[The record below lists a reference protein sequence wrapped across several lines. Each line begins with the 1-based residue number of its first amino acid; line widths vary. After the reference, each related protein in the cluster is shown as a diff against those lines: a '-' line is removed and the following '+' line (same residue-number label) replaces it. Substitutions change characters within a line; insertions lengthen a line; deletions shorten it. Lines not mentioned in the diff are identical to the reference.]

1 MFLNVFTIEFL
12 KFSSKFINTMK
23 ALLIIDMLND
33 FIKPEGVLYCGKKA
47 EEIIPEITKIKKEF
61 KEKGLPVIYL
71 CDAHDPQDKEFEV
84 FPPHC
89 IRDSKGAQVVDEL
102 TPDSNDL
109 VIYKTRF
116 SGFYKTNLED
126 ILKSLGIK
134 ELYLTG
140 VCTSICIMDTAAE
153 AFYRGFKI
161 KIPVK
166 AVADFDQEFHEFALK
181 RLEKIYK
188 AELIY

>member
-1 MFLNVFTIEFL
+1 
-12 KFSSKFINTMK
+12 MK

-33 FIKPEGVLYCGKKA
+33 FVKPDGVLYCGKKA
-47 EEIIPEITKIKKEF
+47 EEIIPEIEKIKREF
-61 KEKGLPVIYL
+61 KKKGFPVIYL
-71 CDAHDPQDKEFEV
+71 CDAHESQDEEFSA

-89 IRDSKGAQVVDEL
+89 IRGSKGAQVIDEL
-102 TPDSNDL
+102 TPASDDL

-116 SGFYKTNLED
+116 SGFYRTNLES
-126 ILKSLGIK
+126 ILRSLGVK

-140 VCTSICIMDTAAE
+140 VCTNICIMDTAAD
-153 AFYRGFKI
+153 AFYRGFKV

-166 AVADFDQEFHEFALK
+166 AVADFDEEFHNFALK

>member
-1 MFLNVFTIEFL
+1 
-12 KFSSKFINTMK
+12 MK

-33 FIKPEGVLYCGKKA
+33 FIKPDGVLYCGKKA
-47 EEIIPEITKIKKEF
+47 EEIVPEIIKLKNEF
-61 KEKGLPVIYL
+61 KEKNSPIIYL
-71 CDAHDPQDKEFEV
+71 CDAHEPQDEEFYS

-89 IRDSKGAQVVDEL
+89 IKGTKGAEIINEL
-102 TPDSNDL
+102 SPEEGDFI
-109 VIYKTRF
+109 IYKTRF
-116 SGFYKTNLED
+116 SGFYKTDLETL
-126 ILKSLGIK
+126 LKKLNIK

-140 VCTSICIMDTAAE
+140 VCTSICIMDTAAD

-166 AVADFDQEFHEFALK
+166 AVADFDEEFHKFALK

>member
-1 MFLNVFTIEFL
+1 
-12 KFSSKFINTMK
+12 MK

-47 EEIIPEITKIKKEF
+47 EEIITEIIKLKKEF
-61 KEKGLPVIYL
+61 KEKGYPVIYL
-71 CDAHDPQDKEFEV
+71 CDSHDPNDEEFFA

-89 IRDSKGAQVVDEL
+89 LKGTKGAEIIDEL
-102 TPDSNDL
+102 SPDSTDL

-116 SGFYKTNLED
+116 SGFYKTNLFA
-126 ILKSLGIK
+126 ILQSLKVK

-140 VCTSICIMDTAAE
+140 VCTSICVMDTAAD

-166 AVADFDQEFHEFALK
+166 AVADFDEKFHQFALE
-181 RLEKIYK
+181 RMEKIYK
-188 AELIY
+188 AELIS

>member
-1 MFLNVFTIEFL
+1 
-12 KFSSKFINTMK
+12 MK

-47 EEIIPEITKIKKEF
+47 EEIIPEIVRLKAEF
-61 KEKGLPVIYL
+61 KKAGYPVIYL
-71 CDAHDPQDKEFEV
+71 CDAHDPEDEEFSA

-89 IRDSKGAQVVDEL
+89 IKGTKGAQVVDEL
-102 TPDSNDL
+102 SPDSTDL

-116 SGFYKTNLED
+116 SGFYKTNLEA
-126 ILKSLGIK
+126 ILRSLKIK

-140 VCTSICIMDTAAE
+140 VCTSICVMDTAGD

-166 AVADFDQEFHEFALK
+166 AVADFDEEFHKFALK

-188 AELIY
+188 AELI

>member
-1 MFLNVFTIEFL
+1 
-12 KFSSKFINTMK
+12 MK

-33 FIKPEGVLYCGKKA
+33 FIKPEGSLYCGKMA
-47 EEIIPEITKIKKEF
+47 EEIVPEISKLKKEF
-61 KEKGLPVIYL
+61 REKGYPIIYL
-71 CDAHDPQDKEFEV
+71 CDAHDPNDEEFLA

-89 IRDSKGAQVVDEL
+89 LKDTKGAQIIDEL
-102 TPDSNDL
+102 APNSNDL

-116 SGFYKTNLED
+116 SGFYKTNLFD
-126 ILKSLGIK
+126 VLKSLEIK

-140 VCTSICIMDTAAE
+140 VCTSICIMDTAAD

-166 AVADFDQEFHEFALK
+166 AVADFDENFHQFALK
-181 RLEKIYK
+181 RMERIYK
-188 AELIY
+188 AELIP

>member
-1 MFLNVFTIEFL
+1 
-12 KFSSKFINTMK
+12 MK

-33 FIKPEGVLYCGKKA
+33 FVKPEGALYCGKTA
-47 EEIIPEITKIKKEF
+47 EEIIPEIAKLKKEF
-61 KEKGLPVIYL
+61 KEAGYPVIYL
-71 CDAHDPQDKEFEV
+71 CDAHSPEDEEFSA

-89 IRDSKGAQVVDEL
+89 IRGTKGAQVVDEL
-102 TPDSNDL
+102 SPDSTDL

-116 SGFYKTNLED
+116 SGFYKTDLEA
-126 ILKSLGIK
+126 ILRSLGIK

-140 VCTSICIMDTAAE
+140 ICTSICVMDTAAD

-166 AVADFDQEFHEFALK
+166 AVADFNEEFHNFALK
-181 RLEKIYK
+181 RLEKVYK
-188 AELIY
+188 AELI